1 MTANGHDARL
11 DRAATRAVTSA
22 ATELGIEP
30 LALARRLDGAEIA
43 RLVHLLNAA
52 LVHVDH
58 PGLRHRI
65 EDLLMTVTDGR
76 MPAEPAE
83 SELDWALK
91 VLHRRSESQRREASA
106 PEEPESDS
114 GEPHPGGGG

>member
-1 MTANGHDARL
+1 MTTNDDPVLAS
-11 DRAATRAVTSA
+11 AAAGAVTTA

-30 LALARRLDGAEIA
+30 LTLARRLDGGEIA

-58 PGLRHRI
+58 PALRHRI
-65 EDLLMTVTDGR
+65 EDLLMTVTGGR
-76 MPAEPAE
+76 MPAQPAE

-91 VLHRRSESQRREASA
+91 VLRRRSEDRRSEPGVPEDGENDPA
-106 PEEPESDS
+106 PEDGVP
-114 GEPHPGGGG
+114 